1 MNFDASSRRAIRE
14 RQKKAKELERANEHI
29 FEALMAEYNGREWMH
44 NRFLRNHIFSTPFDP
59 DPIRM
64 AFNCGTQNDALQE
77 FLLVVRLCPD
87 EYLQMMREA
96 NERSIADASRRTSS
110 NPIDDERDAGNRAEA
125 ERLGITPERG
135 RAEANGDDG
144 DEAY

>member
-44 NRFLRNHIFSTPFDP
+44 NRFLRNHIFSTPFTP
-59 DPIRM
+59 DPIQT
-64 AFNCGTQNDALQE
+64 AFNCGIQNDALQE

-96 NERSIADASRRTSS
+96 NERDIAESASRTDNSV
-110 NPIDDERDAGNRAEA
+110 DAERERGNAAEA
-125 ERLGITPERG
+125 ERIGLAAQRSRTG
-135 RAEANGDDG
+135 EAGFGDG
-144 DEAY
+144 DED